1 LHKLILPLEI
11 NHMAELSIT
20 QTETA
25 EKGIQP
31 SPTMLRIARFVLIRS
46 LTLLATVAVGVY
58 VTIWVANMGGFV
70 DTIHRGQIGQ
80 TLMGMEMG
88 GTWDHIDNQ
97 EEKHRQIEETRAA
110 MEEARGLNDP
120 YLVRTFR
127 YLWNSMTLGLGEG
140 LPIRIGGH
148 GYGSGFSTSF
158 LAVQSVILERLPF
171 TLLLFVSA
179 NLLTFVAGLFMALI
193 LSRRSGGIVDRIVI
207 ILSAVSSAP
216 TWVYGTILIIVLAAW
231 LRWLPFPGEIDLK
244 MSDSPGWFLT
254 QVLPQLA
261 LPVFAIFVSVFF
273 QTIYT
278 WRTYFLIY
286 ANEDYVEM
294 AKAKGLP
301 GRVIERKYILRPSL
315 PYVMTS
321 FTLMV
326 MGLWQGSMA
335 LELLF
340 NWPGVGLLFLT
351 AVRTQQIA
359 LIVGVAVIFAYLLA
373 GTILILDIA
382 YVLVDPRA
390 TISGNKSENGL
401 GRSARLGRL
410 SLRDLFRR
418 DRSTPPARA
427 KDPWREAGGS
437 QTRLRWADLLTS
449 LQTSWQRLKP
459 NLVELWRYPSAIFGA
474 AIILGLVTLAV
485 TTMINVPYQQAIVA
499 WRGHESDWY
508 RNPRYAKPAWINYFR
523 SEKLPVSVFL
533 DSRESD
539 IKRTV
544 TMVDADMREIAFSF
558 PIHFNYSVLPQEF
571 FINSHIRYSQ
581 KHPLIS
587 LAWVR
592 PDGVEIDLG
601 SFSPRISGMHY
612 PLADERVQRR
622 LRGQT
627 VLEGM
632 FGGEQPLAGDYEL
645 KAYAYVFEEE
655 ADVDLEVI
663 LQGYVHGL
671 AGTDQNRRD
680 LMFAIRWGAV
690 VALAFGLFGAVAT
703 NLISMI
709 LAAAGV
715 WLSGWVD
722 GLIQRVT
729 EVMMI
734 LPVLPMVMMV
744 YILYSKSIWMILSIV
759 VLLTIFST
767 TLRNYRSAFLQIKNA
782 PYIESAQA
790 YGTGS
795 GRIIFKYMVP
805 RIAPLL
811 APQLVIMVPGYIFYE
826 ATLAYLGV
834 SDPYLPTW
842 GKVIYQAITNNALQT
857 HPHWLL
863 IPMAFMILSSL
874 GFALLGLALD
884 KILNPRLRRS

>member
-1 LHKLILPLEI
+1 
-11 NHMAELSIT
+11 MADLSIT
-20 QTETA
+20 RTETA

-31 SPTMLRIARFVLIRS
+31 SPTLRRITRFVLIRS

-58 VTIWVANMGGFV
+58 VTIWVANMGGYV
-70 DTIHRGQIGQ
+70 DTIHRGQIGEA
-80 TLMGMEMG
+80 LIGMEMG
-88 GTWDHIDNQ
+88 GAWDHIDDLD
-97 EEKHRQIEETRAA
+97 EKRRQIEETRAA
-110 MEEARGLNDP
+110 MEDARGLNDP

-140 LPIRIGGH
+140 LRARIGGH

-158 LAVQSVILERLPF
+158 VAVQGVILERLPF

-207 ILSAVSSAP
+207 ILSALSSAP
-216 TWVYGTILIIVLAAW
+216 TWVYGMILIIVLAAW
-231 LRWLPFPGEIDLK
+231 LRWLPFPGEINLT
-244 MSDSPGWFLT
+244 MSDSPEWFRT

-261 LPVFAIFVSVFF
+261 LPVLAIFISVIF

-340 NWPGVGLLFLT
+340 NWPGVGLLFLV

-359 LIVGVAVIFAYLLA
+359 LIVGVVVIFAYLLA
-373 GTILILDIA
+373 ATILILDIVYA
-382 YVLVDPRA
+382 LVDPRA
-390 TISGNKSENGL
+390 TISGSKSENGL
-401 GRSARLGRL
+401 GRSARLGGPRL
-410 SLRDLFRR
+410 RNPFQR
-418 DRSTPPARA
+418 DRSIPAARA
-427 KDPWREAGGS
+427 KDPTSAADRS
-437 QTRLRWADLLTS
+437 QARLRWADLSTS
-449 LQTSWQRLKP
+449 VRTSWDRLKP
-459 NLVELWRYPSAIFGA
+459 NLVELWRYPSAILGA
-474 AIILGLVTLAV
+474 AIILGLVMLAV
-485 TTMINVPYQQAIVA
+485 STLINVPYRQAIVA
-499 WRGHESDWY
+499 WRGHEADWY
-508 RNPRYAKPAWINYFR
+508 RNPRFAKPAWINYFR
-523 SEKLPVSVFL
+523 SEKLPESVFL
-533 DSRESD
+533 DSRDPD
-539 IKRTV
+539 IERTV
-544 TMVDADMREIAFSF
+544 TVVDADMREIAFSF
-558 PIHFNYSVLPQEF
+558 PIHFDYNVLPQDF

-581 KHPLIS
+581 KLPLIS

-601 SFSPRISGMHY
+601 GFTPRTSGLHY

-645 KAYAYVFEEE
+645 KAYAYVFEED

-663 LQGYVHGL
+663 LPGYVHGL

-690 VALAFGLFGAVAT
+690 VALAFGLLGAVAT

-709 LAAAGV
+709 LAATGV

-795 GRIIFKYMVP
+795 RRIIFKYMVP

-842 GKVIYQAITNNALQT
+842 GKVIYQALENNALQT

-863 IPMAFMILSSL
+863 IPLAFMILSSL
-874 GFALLGLALD
+874 GFALLGLAMD
-884 KILNPRLRRS
+884 KILNPQLRTS

>member
-1 LHKLILPLEI
+1 
-11 NHMAELSIT
+11 MADLSIT

-25 EKGIQP
+25 EKSIQP
-31 SPTMLRIARFVLIRS
+31 SPTLLRIARFVLIRS

-88 GTWDHIDNQ
+88 GTWDHIDDQ

-158 LAVQSVILERLPF
+158 VAVQSVILERLPF

-179 NLLTFVAGLFMALI
+179 NLLTFVAGLFLSLI

-244 MSDSPGWFLT
+244 MSDSPDWFRT

-261 LPVFAIFVSVFF
+261 LPVLAIFVSVFF

-373 GTILILDIA
+373 ATILILDIA

-390 TISGNKSENGL
+390 TISGSKSENGL
-401 GRSARLGRL
+401 GRSARQGRPR
-410 SLRDLFRR
+410 LRNPFRH
-418 DRSTPPARA
+418 DPSIPAAMA
-427 KDPWREAGGS
+427 KDSSSAAGSSGAS
-437 QTRLRWADLLTS
+437 LRWADLLVS
-449 LQTSWQRLKP
+449 MQTSWQRLKP
-459 NLVELWRYPSAIFGA
+459 NLVELWRYPSAIFGV
-474 AIILGLVTLAV
+474 AIILGLVALAV
-485 TTMINVPYQQAIVA
+485 STMISVPYQQAIIA
-499 WRGHESDWY
+499 WRGHEADWY
-508 RNPRYAKPAWINYFR
+508 RNPRYAKPAWINLFR
-523 SEKLPVSVFL
+523 SDKLPESIFL
-533 DSRESD
+533 DSQGPAVT
-539 IKRTV
+539 RTV
-544 TMVDADMREIAFSF
+544 TVIDADMREIAFSF
-558 PIHFNYSVLPQEF
+558 PFQYNYNSLPQNF
-571 FINSHIRYSQ
+571 FVNVDVVYTE
-581 KHPLIS
+581 KLPLIS
-587 LAWVR
+587 LVWVQ
-592 PDGVEIDLG
+592 PDGQELDLG
-601 SFSPRISGMHY
+601 GFTQKTSGMHY
-612 PLADERVQRR
+612 PLSDERVQRR
-622 LRGQT
+622 LRGQE
-627 VLEGM
+627 VLTAM
-632 FGGEQPLAGDYEL
+632 FGGEQPIPGDYEL
-645 KAYAYVFEEE
+645 KAFAYVFEDSSNVEME
-655 ADVDLEVI
+655 MI
-663 LQGYVHGL
+663 LQGQVHGL

-690 VALAFGLFGAVAT
+690 VALAFGLLGAVAT

-709 LAAAGV
+709 LAATGV

-722 GLIQRVT
+722 GIIQRIT

-863 IPMAFMILSSL
+863 IPLAFMILSSL
-874 GFALLGLALD
+874 GFALLGIALD
-884 KILNPRLRRS
+884 KILNPRLRNR